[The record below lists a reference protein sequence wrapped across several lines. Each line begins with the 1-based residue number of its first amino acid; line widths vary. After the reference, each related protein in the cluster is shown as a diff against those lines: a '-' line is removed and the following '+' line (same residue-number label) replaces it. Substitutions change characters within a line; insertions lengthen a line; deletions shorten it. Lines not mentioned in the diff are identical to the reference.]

1 MLNKVDTQLN
11 ENEDLLESETV
22 LVETAA
28 PSLKNAA
35 PLWSPRKR
43 SGTVEL
49 TPLFPERRSLS
60 ELFQQ
65 FATTASLLKQFDS
78 TELGCFRELAS
89 NAKSARTAISPYTQ
103 SFCDRYR
110 LYYPISKNSDGS
122 TTCIVPQLGITTR
135 ALPGH
140 NRSLVKHFGCLI
152 KIHVAQG
159 ATHFDQCT
167 FERGPRQFMTASQFK
182 QALTEEMQ
190 GSHSLPEPV
199 PHLTL
204 YAHGSALS
212 AGAAD
217 TNAAKLA
224 LASGAPVLII
234 DFKSYPFQDKVMAL
248 ALDHAIAFIGAEK
261 VNLVGS
267 GEGCKFNND
276 YLAYRY
282 RTNAMLLRMHILAN
296 LQLPI
301 SELKKCA
308 DHHYNEIIE
317 GSNKTT
323 ILISPEGGNAAAH
336 QAEAVEITPDTLINF
351 SNIALLLHDEKIR
364 STESEQ
370 AHCFFPGESPNNLLT
385 TSLTA

>member
-1 MLNKVDTQLN
+1 MLNKVDSQLK
-11 ENEDLLESETV
+11 ESADLLESQTIPVETV
-22 LVETAA
+22 A

-35 PLWSPRKR
+35 PLWSPKKR
-43 SGTVEL
+43 SSTIEV
-49 TPLFPERRSLS
+49 TPLFSDCRSLP

-65 FATTASLLKQFDS
+65 FAATVNLLRHIDS

-89 NAKSARTAISPYTQ
+89 NGKSARTAISPYTQ

-110 LYYPISKNSDGS
+110 LRHPITKNSDGS
-122 TTCIVPQLGITTR
+122 TTYVVPQLGITTR
-135 ALPGH
+135 ELPGH
-140 NRSLVKHFGCLI
+140 NSSLVKHFGCLV
-152 KIHVAQG
+152 KIRVAQG

-167 FERGPRQFMTASQFK
+167 FERGPRQFITASQFK
-182 QALTEEMQ
+182 QAVTEEMQ
-190 GSHSLPEPV
+190 GSPSLSDPL

-204 YAHGSALS
+204 YTHGSALS

-217 TNAAKLA
+217 IDSAKLA
-224 LASGAPVLII
+224 LASGAPVVNI

-248 ALDHAIAFIGAEK
+248 ALDQAIAFIGAAK

-267 GEGCKFNND
+267 GDGCKFNTD

-282 RTNAMLLRMHILAN
+282 RTNAPLLRMHILAH

-301 SELKKCA
+301 SELQKYA

-323 ILISPEGGNAAAH
+323 ILISQVGEKSAAH
-336 QAEAVEITPDTLINF
+336 QAEAVEITPNTLLNF
-351 SNIALLLHDEKIR
+351 SNIAMLLHNEKINA
-364 STESEQ
+364 TESEQ
-370 AHCFFPGESPNNLLT
+370 AHWYFPGESLNDPLT